1 MFRSVKLTE
10 NGDIDK
16 YNYSWQ
22 AIGFDTKGV
31 FSFPNGKNQKFSKNL
46 IIFGVDM
53 SSPVHIDNKEKDILI
68 IGEGP
73 TQGLD
78 DTILT

>member
-1 MFRSVKLTE
+1 
-10 NGDIDK
+10 
-16 YNYSWQ
+16 
-22 AIGFDTKGV
+22 
-31 FSFPNGKNQKFSKNL
+31 
-46 IIFGVDM
+46 M

-73 TQGLD
+73 NQGLD

>member
-1 MFRSVKLTE
+1 
-10 NGDIDK
+10 
-16 YNYSWQ
+16 
-22 AIGFDTKGV
+22 
-31 FSFPNGKNQKFSKNL
+31 
-46 IIFGVDM
+46 M